1 LERDL
6 AKYSLLGEQQVR
18 RAAELAR
25 LTVRADD
32 ELRDEPATHRE
43 QLDAERERVIKRA
56 VAHSQKVLGRDRTEG
71 LRDSVTS
78 YDLDLLNIA
87 GRFTPRQIIA
97 ALSERPTGSLC
108 FWGIPGAG
116 KTQLAEHIAV
126 ELDLPILM
134 RSASELLSMWLGETE
149 QQISKMFAEAQN
161 EGALLFLDE
170 ADSFLRDRT
179 LARAHWEVTQ
189 VNELLQRMER
199 FEGIF
204 IAATNLMDS
213 IDAAA
218 MRRFTWKLEFKAL
231 RHEQAWSMF
240 CTESGFD
247 PNTEPERAEE
257 FRQALD
263 AIDDL
268 APGDFATVKRQAQV
282 LGEKLSPEAWIEQ
295 LAAEAKAKML
305 GLRRQQLGFA
315 S

>member
-1 LERDL
+1 MF
-6 AKYSLLGEQQVR
+6 A
-18 RAAELAR
+18 
-25 LTVRADD
+25 
-32 ELRDEPATHRE
+32 
-43 QLDAERERVIKRA
+43 DAE
-56 VAHSQKVLGRDRTEG
+56 
-71 LRDSVTS
+71 
-78 YDLDLLNIA
+78 
-87 GRFTPRQIIA
+87 
-97 ALSERPTGSLC
+97 
-108 FWGIPGAG
+108 
-116 KTQLAEHIAV
+116 
-126 ELDLPILM
+126 
-134 RSASELLSMWLGETE
+134 
-149 QQISKMFAEAQN
+149 N

-231 RHEQAWSMF
+231 RREQAWSMF
-240 CTESGFD
+240 RTESGLD
-247 PNTEPERAEE
+247 PNANPEHADEL
-257 FRQALD
+257 RQALG

-268 APGDFATVKRQAQV
+268 APGDFATVKRQAQM
-282 LGEKLSPEAWIEQ
+282 LGEQLSAESWIEQ

-315 S
+315 G